1 MMTSAEFRC
10 HREALGVP
18 VEWLAWHMSVTPRSV
33 HRWEADET
41 HPIPEF
47 FADML
52 WELVAAT
59 DRYVQAL
66 TRKTETVPVIGT
78 YRSSADIPRVGG
90 GERVIFP
97 ASWHRAATLRAA
109 RHHGAMIYYRDADHS
124 TIDDAAQWAIT
135 QGGVAH

>member
-1 MMTSAEFRC
+1 MMASAEFRC

-41 HPIPEF
+41 HPIPEC

-135 QGGVAH
+135 QGWVAH